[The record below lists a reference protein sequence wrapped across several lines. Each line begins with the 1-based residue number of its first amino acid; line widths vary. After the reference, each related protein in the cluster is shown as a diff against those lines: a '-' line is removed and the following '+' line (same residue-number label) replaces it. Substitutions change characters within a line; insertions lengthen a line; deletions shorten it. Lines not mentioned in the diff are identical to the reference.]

1 MHKQAVRQ
9 IGSFTYHFWMSDMKP
24 LRRNSGNQHLHRT
37 SLEYRKLHAYHVF
50 IQAGVVCQGLLQ
62 YLAVA
67 FPQLVWTSFGSWLRT
82 IRPGIP
88 PSELVVA
95 TALRQ
100 SLPEFLLN
108 APLTNIFAKFVM
120 ERQDVRKMEA
130 FRLAS

>member
-1 MHKQAVRQ
+1 
-9 IGSFTYHFWMSDMKP
+9 MKP
-24 LRRNSGNQHLHRT
+24 LRRNSGNQHLHRA
-37 SLEYRKLHAYHVF
+37 SLDYRNDVKRKLHAYHVF

-67 FPQLVWTSFGSWLRT
+67 FTQLVWNSFGSWLRT

-108 APLTNIFAKFVM
+108 AAQSSICAKFVV
-120 ERQDVRKMEA
+120 ERQDTNKMEA
-130 FRLAS
+130 FRLAA